1 MMKRSLA
8 VLLALLLS
16 LNAAAVLAADTDSGE
31 DGEVVYLGTIDDV
44 TDDPEIDGDAEE
56 ESRPEDKKEPEPEEE
71 SEPEAEDELKEE
83 DTPEKKDRSMPTA
96 VADTG
101 SLELTSSEYCV
112 GKFASGY
119 AWGTDEDGNAVFG
132 DYANAFDD
140 DTTTY
145 YKSDDYGNEISVAI
159 ELDADETDIY
169 AKLDKIEIYPAV
181 GEDEDFSYR
190 MSDLMIQGS
199 TDSNNWITLYRFPSN
214 REYEAGG
221 YTVEAD
227 ELLSAA
233 DYSFTQFRVAN
244 YIEPLTVGEV
254 KLYGTI
260 SEDATGAFPTEPDKP
275 IYSYMTVE
283 QYIEWAGEGETF
295 DDWYFRSDSDEVRI
309 TYVDETT
316 TVNDQIIIMDG
327 VGFDDTALD
336 LSDEIDGHSVFAVY
350 SNALFGKSITS
361 VTMDNSSTCKYI
373 LRNAFIS
380 CGDLTSVTVSK
391 ALYRVNDWTFQYC
404 PITEFEGPARD
415 DFTEEEL
422 EERGY
427 NYVFVEDG
435 VLFSNEDLVC
445 YPQAKSHVDEY
456 IVPDYVSTI
465 GNGAFVF
472 ADIDTIRMNGNVL
485 WVNYGAFGNS
495 SVKEVYLSPN
505 LRYLGGWAFQ
515 NCKDL
520 VYVECL
526 SDKLEG
532 DFYDVGMFFGT
543 DPDNNRT
550 ATDNPITVRGYKDGI
565 LDWYIGAINSPEI
578 AEFLDMDHVVFQ
590 AYEDETITW
599 YIAQYDVCA
608 EDEVFIIGVS
618 APLDATIDTLPT
630 EINGMKVV
638 GLNRENDI
646 WSGLT
651 NDERVGK
658 ATGTFVVPEGV
669 RYLWGRPF
677 SGCENLKELVL
688 PSTLEEV
695 DALHDTV
702 PNLEK
707 FVVAEDNPYFFTED
721 AGATLYCKDGG
732 GFYILSFAGGS
743 GLTHIDVKDGTTTVE
758 YSAFQHTP
766 IETVTLPGSVREIGS
781 WAFEGSSLE
790 EITLPKNVNVLGD
803 RAFANCPN
811 LEAVT
816 VERIGDFCAEEY
828 DWTDYPNV
836 FEGSENYTVYVFE
849 NTDAHRAAG
858 EYVWNYVIQETAD
871 TIYETYTAD
880 DGVHLSAV
888 LPASSEREFTIPED
902 VMVID
907 DGVFKGK
914 DVDKVVFPNTL
925 HTIGAEAFKG
935 CGKFDVE
942 FTGIIELNWDESAFD
957 DDDENWF
964 KFAYNAAYTPDE
976 VSYGIHYQKLDVGDI
991 HEAMVVGVDGEMAI
1005 DGNGVLEIPETLD
1018 YNDGSG
1024 NVTYTVVAI
1033 ASGALNRERTGDDT
1047 PTSIVL
1053 PDTIRYIG
1061 DGAMAWHGDELK
1073 SVKLPKQVRYIAND
1087 FVFGCTGIESY
1098 TGLDRFEDET
1108 GENPFRLISVADDV
1122 DAVMNVWNEKILWAY
1137 PQGNTATE
1145 ITIPSG
1151 VEAIGWSAFRD
1162 TQYLETVNIEE
1173 GLRNIYGCSFDS
1185 SQALETVTVPASV
1198 LFIDSSAFRDC
1209 NSLTKIDI
1217 SKNNDRYEW
1226 REDDGTVRD
1235 DDGKILHILALGTI
1249 PDDGIYE
1256 VSDDV
1261 EAIANQA
1268 AQGSRKLKV
1277 LIIPENVKEIGDW
1290 SFSGS
1295 YALEKVFIK
1304 GQVDLMNMDA
1314 FAYCDRLEYIKYY
1327 GDSIDIWQY
1336 EWDNFTVAWE
1346 FDEDGDDNGPRKF
1359 DLILV
1364 NMESW
1369 DDPLCFHIDDGNGNW
1384 YYGGEDD
1391 PDFEYYPSDNP
1402 YFNCKFGDVPVEFV
1416 GTTMTL
1422 ANSLSVDFV
1431 FDITDLGISPN
1442 GDSGYYA
1449 KIVKSYADGRG
1460 AVTVTV
1466 PQSEWKQYSGYLW
1479 YASFDGVAAK
1489 EMCDNIAITLFN
1501 EDDVAV
1507 SETRI
1512 DSIREYAMRMLAME
1526 SVTANEKLRRV
1537 YVDMLNYGAEA
1548 QKQFSYNTGD
1558 LANAKLTDTHKSYAT
1573 ESVSPTDHRVNGIG
1587 YAGTTLTLE
1596 SRICLDFVFND
1607 SVLGDAIDSLYA
1619 IATYTDHYGKSHTV
1633 RIEGEDFGT
1642 ISDKYHYV
1650 SVNTMAVADCYQ
1662 VVECVV
1668 YDAEGDQIAGAS
1680 DSVEGY
1686 VARNLSKLNDM
1697 VTAIMKFGDSAY
1709 KYFDK

>member
-56 ESRPEDKKEPEPEEE
+56 ES
-71 SEPEAEDELKEE
+71 EPEAEDEPKEE
-83 DTPEKKDRSMPTA
+83 AIPEKKDRSMPTA

-101 SLELTSSEYCV
+101 SVELTSSEYCV

-119 AWGTDEDGNAVFG
+119 AWGTDEDGSAVFG
-132 DYANAFDD
+132 DYANAFDG
-140 DTTTY
+140 DTATY
-145 YKSDDYGNEISVAI
+145 YRSDDYGNEISVAI
-159 ELDADETDIY
+159 ELGAYESDIY

-181 GEDEDFSYR
+181 GEEEDFSYR

-214 REYEAGG
+214 REYEADW
-221 YTVEAD
+221 YTVDAD

-233 DYSFTQFRVAN
+233 DYSFTQFRVVN

-260 SEDATGAFPTEPDKP
+260 SDDAADAFPTEFTEP

-295 DDWYFRSDSDEVRI
+295 DDWYFKDTVDDEGTTRI
-309 TYVDETT
+309 ESEIGKYGIQ
-316 TVNDQIIIMDG
+316 NQIIIMDG
-327 VGFDDTALD
+327 VGFNNTALD

-361 VTMDNSSTCKYI
+361 VTMDDSSTCKYI
-373 LRNAFIS
+373 LNNAFIS

-391 ALYRVNDWTFQYC
+391 ALYRVDDWAFQYC
-404 PITEFEGPARD
+404 PITGFEGPARE

-422 EERGY
+422 EDRGY

-435 VLFSNEDLVC
+435 VLFRNEDLVC
-445 YPQAKSHVDEY
+445 YPRAKSHVDSY
-456 IVPDYVSTI
+456 TVPDYVSTI
-465 GNGAFVF
+465 GNGAFIL

-485 WVNYGAFGNS
+485 WVRYGAFGNS
-495 SVKEVYLSPN
+495 TVKEVYLSPN

-526 SDKLEG
+526 SDKLEVDMYG
-532 DFYDVGMFFGT
+532 EGESDYEPYMFYGT
-543 DPDNNRT
+543 DPENVRSEENDPIIVCGYEMGTLHRCVIHT
-550 ATDNPITVRGYKDGI
+550 RALWTD
-565 LDWYIGAINSPEI
+565 PESEI
-578 AEFLDMDHVVFQ
+578 CYMDHVVFQ
-590 AYEDETITW
+590 AYENETITW

-630 EINGMKVV
+630 EIGGMKVV

-651 NDERVGK
+651 NDDRVGK

-677 SGCENLKELVL
+677 SGCENLEELVL

-695 DALHDTV
+695 DALHDNV
-702 PNLEK
+702 PNLKE

-721 AGATLYCKDGG
+721 DGATLYRKEGS

-743 GLTHIDVKDGTTTVE
+743 GLTHIDVKDGTTAVE

-781 WAFEGSSLE
+781 WAFEGSSLK

-803 RAFANCPN
+803 RAFASCQN
-811 LEAVT
+811 LEAVI
-816 VERIGDFCAEEY
+816 VERISDFCAEEY

-836 FEGSENYTVYVFE
+836 FEGSEKYAVYVFE
-849 NTDAHRAAG
+849 NTGAHRAAEDYG
-858 EYVWNYVIQETAD
+858 WNYVILENAWTV
-871 TIYETYTAD
+871 YETYTAD

-914 DVDKVVFPNTL
+914 VVDKVTFPSTL
-925 HTIGAEAFKG
+925 HTIGAEAFAG
-935 CGKFDVE
+935 CDTFDVE
-942 FTGIIELNWDESAFD
+942 FAGAVELHWDDSSFDFDFSDVYFSKHYSDETDPAIDGITYLLTAHNEELR
-957 DDDENWF
+957 
-964 KFAYNAAYTPDE
+964 
-976 VSYGIHYQKLDVGDI
+976 
-991 HEAMVVGVDGEMAI
+991 EAMVVGYSESAI
-1005 DGNGVLEIPETLD
+1005 DENGVLNIPTTVTYGGD
-1018 YNDGSG
+1018 
-1024 NVTYTVVAI
+1024 TYTVVAI
-1033 ASGALNRERTGDDT
+1033 ASGALDPSNNDNAPS

-1061 DGAMAWHGDELK
+1061 DEAMAWHGDELK
-1073 SVKLPKQVRYIAND
+1073 SVKLPKNVRYIANS

-1098 TGLDRFEDET
+1098 TGLDRFENEIS
-1108 GENPFRLISVADDV
+1108 ENPFRLISVADDV

-1137 PQGNTATE
+1137 PQGNEATE

-1162 TQYLETVNIEE
+1162 TQYLKTVNIEE
-1173 GLRNIYGCSFDS
+1173 GLRNIYGSSFAS

-1198 LFIDSSAFRDC
+1198 LFIDSSAFNDC

-1217 SKNNDRYEW
+1217 SKKNDRYEW

-1249 PDDGIYE
+1249 PEDGIYE
-1256 VSDDV
+1256 ISDDV

-1268 AQGSRKLKV
+1268 AQESSKLKV
-1277 LIIPENVKEIGDW
+1277 LIIPESVKEIGDW
-1290 SFSGS
+1290 SFSRS

-1304 GQVDLMNMDA
+1304 GQVDFMNMDV
-1314 FAYCDRLEYIKYY
+1314 FAYCENLEYIKYY
-1327 GDSIDIWQY
+1327 GDAIDIWQY
-1336 EWDNFTVAWE
+1336 EWDEFTVAWE
-1346 FDEDGDDNGPRKF
+1346 LDEDGNEESRKF

-1364 NMESW
+1364 NMEGW
-1369 DDPLCFHIDDGNGNW
+1369 GDPLCFHIDDGNGNW
-1384 YYGGEDD
+1384 YYGGDDD
-1391 PDFEYYPSDNP
+1391 PDFEYYPHNNP
-1402 YFNCKFGDVPVEFV
+1402 YFDCTFGDVLVEFV

-1460 AVTVTV
+1460 SVTVTV

-1489 EMCDNIAITLFN
+1489 EMCDNIEITLFN

-1507 SETRI
+1507 SKTRK

-1548 QKQFSYNTGD
+1548 QNQFSYNTGD
-1558 LANAKLTDTHKSYAT
+1558 LANKELTDTHKSYAT

-1662 VVECVV
+1662 IVECVV

-1686 VARNLSKLNDM
+1686 VARNLGKLNDM

>member
-44 TDDPEIDGDAEE
+44 TDAPEINGDAEE

-71 SEPEAEDELKEE
+71 GESEAEDEPKEE

-96 VADTG
+96 VADTT
-101 SLELTSSEYCV
+101 SVELTSSEYCV

-132 DYANAFDD
+132 DYANAFDG

-145 YKSDDYGNEISVAI
+145 YRSDDYGNEISVAI
-159 ELDADETDIY
+159 ELETDIY

-214 REYEAGG
+214 REYTEQW
-221 YTVEAD
+221 YTVEAK

-260 SEDATGAFPTEPDKP
+260 SEDATDAFPTEPAEP

-295 DDWYFRSDSDEVRI
+295 DDWYFGSDSDEVGI
-309 TYVDETT
+309 TYVDEATE
-316 TVNDQIIIMDG
+316 VNDQIIIMDG
-327 VGFDDTALD
+327 VGFNNTKLD

-361 VTMDNSSTCKYI
+361 VTMDDSSTCKYI
-373 LRNAFIS
+373 LNNAFIS

-391 ALYRVNDWTFQYC
+391 ALYRVDDWAFQYC
-404 PITEFEGPARD
+404 PITGFEGPARE

-422 EERGY
+422 EDRGY

-435 VLFSNEDLVC
+435 VLFRNEDLVC
-445 YPQAKSHVDEY
+445 YPRAKSHVDTY
-456 IVPDYVSTI
+456 TVPDYVSTI
-465 GNGAFVF
+465 GNGAFIL

-485 WVNYGAFGNS
+485 WVNYGAFRNS
-495 SVKEVYLSPN
+495 SVKNVYLSPN

-526 SDKLEG
+526 SDKLEVDMYG
-532 DFYDVGMFFGT
+532 EGESDYEPYMFYGT
-543 DPDNNRT
+543 DPENVRSEENDPIIVCGYEMGTLHRCVIHTRT
-550 ATDNPITVRGYKDGI
+550 LWTD
-565 LDWYIGAINSPEI
+565 PESEI
-578 AEFLDMDHVVFQ
+578 CYMDHVVFQ
-590 AYEDETITW
+590 AYENETITW

-638 GLNRENDI
+638 GLNRESDI

-651 NDERVGK
+651 NDDRVGK
-658 ATGTFVVPEGV
+658 ETGIFVVPEGV

-695 DALHDTV
+695 DALHDNV

-721 AGATLYCKDGG
+721 DGATLYRKDGSS
-732 GFYILSFAGGS
+732 FYICSFAGGS
-743 GLTHIDVKDGTTTVE
+743 GLTHINVKDGAAFVE

-781 WAFEGSSLE
+781 WAFEGSSLKK
-790 EITLPKNVNVLGD
+790 ITLPKNVNVLGD
-803 RAFANCPN
+803 RAFASCPN

-836 FEGSENYTVYVFE
+836 FEGSEKYTVYVFE
-849 NTDAHRAAG
+849 NTDAHRAAM
-858 EYVWNYVIQETAD
+858 EYGWNYVAQNNAL

-888 LPASSEREFTIPED
+888 LPASSEFTIPED

-914 DVDKVVFPNTL
+914 DVDKVTFPNTL
-925 HTIGAEAFKG
+925 HTIGAEAFAD
-935 CGKFDVE
+935 CGVFDVE
-942 FTGIIELNWDESAFD
+942 FAGAVELHWDASSFDFSFFDEACNEKHYSVVTEPAVDGITYLLTAHNEELR
-957 DDDENWF
+957 
-964 KFAYNAAYTPDE
+964 
-976 VSYGIHYQKLDVGDI
+976 
-991 HEAMVVGVDGEMAI
+991 EAMVIGYSESAI
-1005 DGNGVLEIPETLD
+1005 LDGVLNIPEEVTYVGD
-1018 YNDGSG
+1018 
-1024 NVTYTVVAI
+1024 TYTVVAI
-1033 ASGALNRERTGDDT
+1033 ASGALDPSNNDNAPS

-1087 FVFGCTGIESY
+1087 FVYGCTGIESY

-1122 DAVMNVWNEKILWAY
+1122 YAVMNVWNEKILWAY
-1137 PQGNTATE
+1137 PQGNEAPE

-1151 VEAIGWSAFRD
+1151 VEAIGWCAFLD
-1162 TQYLETVNIEE
+1162 TQYLKTVNIEE
-1173 GLRNIYGCSFDS
+1173 GLRNIYGGSFDS

-1198 LFIDSSAFRDC
+1198 LFIDSSAFRGC

-1249 PDDGIYE
+1249 PEDGIYE
-1256 VSDDV
+1256 ISDDV

-1268 AQGSRKLKV
+1268 AQGSSKLKV

-1290 SFSGS
+1290 SFSVS

-1304 GQVDLMNMDA
+1304 GQVDFMNMDV
-1314 FAYCDRLEYIKYY
+1314 FAYCENLEYIKYY
-1327 GDSIDIWQY
+1327 GNAIDIWQY
-1336 EWDNFTVAWE
+1336 EWDEFTVAE
-1346 FDEDGDDNGPRKF
+1346 EARKF

-1364 NMESW
+1364 NME
-1369 DDPLCFHIDDGNGNW
+1369 DDGSISFKLHD
-1384 YYGGEDD
+1384 GEE
-1391 PDFEYYPSDNP
+1391 FYSGSYTPSDNP
-1402 YFNCKFGDVPVEFV
+1402 YFNCTFGDVPVKFG

-1460 AVTVTV
+1460 SVTVTV

-1489 EMCDNIAITLFN
+1489 EMCDDITITLFN
-1501 EDDVAV
+1501 EDDEAV

-1548 QKQFSYNTGD
+1548 QNQFSYNTDD
-1558 LANAKLTDTHKSYAT
+1558 LANKKLTDTHKSYAT

-1662 VVECVV
+1662 IVECVV
-1668 YDAEGDQIAGAS
+1668 YDAEGDQIASAS

-1686 VARNLSKLNDM
+1686 VARNLSKLNNM

-1709 KYFDK
+1709 KYFDR